1 MTDHVH
7 HPETEAEHPDTAL
20 VESKVNSGMPNLYDI
35 LFLVFLMGMLAMVA
49 WVGVLSHEE
58 GIKNEVTKQN
68 GEAWVK
74 WMKANSEARTQ
85 DDFEVEACTASTT
98 ERKRWGD
105 CFNALLESE
114 KTLKGLINPF
124 TKEPVNFVAK
134 CDPKDHASVGGIFLE
149 KLVPTPA
156 GSAIPI
162 VASQLVDIDPIDTK
176 LSLKLTVCDK
186 GGYAIK
192 VDEFEF

>member
-1 MTDHVH
+1 MTKNENQSSNEMIQQNSE
-7 HPETEAEHPDTAL
+7 PNS
-20 VESKVNSGMPNLYDI
+20 SKMNSGLPNFFDV
-35 LFLVFLMGMLAMVA
+35 LFLVFLVFVIGLVA

-58 GIKNEVTKQN
+58 GVKNEVTKQN

-74 WMKANSEARTQ
+74 WMSENSESRTKE
-85 DDFEVEACTASTT
+85 DFEFESCSVSVA

-105 CFNALLESE
+105 CFKDLSESAE
-114 KTLKGLINPF
+114 PLKKLINPF
-124 TKEPVNFVAK
+124 TQKSVQFVNK
-134 CDPKDHASVGGIFLE
+134 CDPKDPESIGGIFLE

-156 GSAIPI
+156 GSAIPV
-162 VASQLVDIDPIDTK
+162 VASQLVDIDAIDTK

-192 VDEFEF
+192 VAEFEF